1 MWNHQQQRQTCQSW
15 RSVAAP
21 SAALISRS
29 FLARESSWVMWL
41 QGWFFLIS
49 LHKKTT
55 HRWIVPPCLLWK
67 MSRLY
72 PVRNLPLVTFM
83 RIYFKEENLLHWT
96 SFLNPWFPSSP
107 TTTRW
112 ENYNR
117 LVWVFF
123 SWPIF
128 STPQVS
134 LEDWYFNDAS
144 AGMKKQQTLVYSR
157 EWVEKYGTFR
167 FFRLVLMVRLDAL
180 PPSNFYVNFRLQKD
194 LQNNTKSGWPCPS
207 LCSVCLLPL
216 RGALLLGLLSLKV

>member
-41 QGWFFLIS
+41 QGWFFSFHFTRKRPTGELFLLVYS
-49 LHKKTT
+49 GRCHACT
-55 HRWIVPPCLLWK
+55 RWE
-67 MSRLY
+67 
-72 PVRNLPLVTFM
+72 
-83 RIYFKEENLLHWT
+83 IYHLSHWWEYFQEENLLHWA

-157 EWVEKYGTFR
+157 EWVEKYGTFK
-167 FFRLVLMVRLDAL
+167 FFRLVLMVSLDAL
-180 PPSNFYVNFRLQKD
+180 LPSNLYVNFRLQKD